1 MRFRLVPKS
10 VTLNDLERRNVTYF
24 ALFSRNQEVSSVDVG
39 AGLYMYDVV
48 VKQFTFTISYLGE
61 FLVIMVALC
70 NRADHY
76 IFAL

>member
-1 MRFRLVPKS
+1 M
-10 VTLNDLERRNVTYF
+10 
-24 ALFSRNQEVSSVDVG
+24 
-39 AGLYMYDVV
+39 MYDLYDVY
-48 VKQFTFTISYLGE
+48 KFSLGLLFIVHLCVLN